1 MLGWWLSL
9 IVMEKRRDV
18 TSPLTPP
25 LGGEFSPFPTREG
38 KFDRWIRERAIA
50 ILEQALHCSR

>member
-1 MLGWWLSL
+1 M
-9 IVMEKRRDV
+9 